1 MAGEDTQ
8 ILSNGNVEAL
18 TIIPPKMANGNGLIC
33 GKQHNNNGS
42 IPNGNL
48 HGIGGAEN
56 GKLIVPDEKSN
67 SLHTEFDDAD
77 VSCGWGP
84 CRPHW
89 LQYFATKQAFLVTFC
104 ITWVSTLAINRGVLF
119 QFPRVGSRSKGG
131 VRSLSL

>member
-1 MAGEDTQ
+1 MGSDHIIHGTRESTRVMAGEDTQ

-18 TIIPPKMANGNGLIC
+18 TITKMANGNGVIC

-48 HGIGGAEN
+48 HSIGGTEN

-104 ITWVSTLAINRGVLF
+104 ITWVSMTD
-119 QFPRVGSRSKGG
+119 K
-131 VRSLSL
+131 

>member
-48 HGIGGAEN
+48 HGIGGTEN
-56 GKLIVPDEKSN
+56 GKLIVPDEKSS

-104 ITWVSTLAINRGVLF
+104 ITWVSMPAYLR
-119 QFPRVGSRSKGG
+119 PP
-131 VRSLSL
+131 

>member
-18 TIIPPKMANGNGLIC
+18 TIIPPKMTNGNGLIC
-33 GKQHNNNGS
+33 GDKQHNNNGS
-42 IPNGNL
+42 IPNGKL
-48 HGIGGAEN
+48 HGGIGGTEN
-56 GKLIVPDEKSN
+56 GNLIVPDERSS

-84 CRPHW
+84 CRPRW

-104 ITWVSTLAINRGVLF
+104 LTWVSTAKKLYNLLC
-119 QFPRVGSRSKGG
+119 K
-131 VRSLSL
+131 

>member
-33 GKQHNNNGS
+33 GDKQHNNNGS
-42 IPNGNL
+42 IPNGKL
-48 HGIGGAEN
+48 HGGIGGAEN
-56 GKLIVPDEKSN
+56 GKLVMNIRAEIVPDERSN
-67 SLHTEFDDAD
+67 SLQTEFDDAD

-89 LQYFATKQAFLVTFC
+89 LQCFATKQAFLVIFC
-104 ITWVSTLAINRGVLF
+104 LAWVSMSEQVFFYFLF
-119 QFPRVGSRSKGG
+119 FKQIY
-131 VRSLSL
+131 L

>member
-8 ILSNGNVEAL
+8 MLANGNVEAL

-33 GKQHNNNGS
+33 GKQQHNNNGS
-42 IPNGNL
+42 IPNGKL
-48 HGIGGAEN
+48 HEITAAEN
-56 GKLIVPDEKSN
+56 GKLIMSDEKSS

-89 LQYFATKQAFLVTFC
+89 LN
-104 ITWVSTLAINRGVLF
+104 IS
-119 QFPRVGSRSKGG
+119 PRSRP
-131 VRSLSL
+131 SLSLSASPGLVWVSFSSRSRSNLISREKINVVAE

>member
-33 GKQHNNNGS
+33 GAKQHNNNGS
-42 IPNGNL
+42 IPNGKL
-48 HGIGGAEN
+48 HSENGGIEN
-56 GKLIVPDEKSN
+56 GKLIVPDERSN

-104 ITWVSTLAINRGVLF
+104 LTWVWIIICRMNNN
-119 QFPRVGSRSKGG
+119 
-131 VRSLSL
+131 